1 MGEPLESFFEF
12 GDMQSP
18 AGASKGK
25 GRGARV
31 RFGTHTAAEG
41 GEEQTSGTATV
52 GNSGIHGRPAI
63 HFTVE
68 GDDAVSGI
76 RAARTYMLSSLT
88 NAVIPSRPD
97 PEVDGEDDEY
107 EADLRRGAAGDGG

>member
-1 MGEPLESFFEF
+1 MTQADVGEPLESFFEF
-12 GDMQSP
+12 GDMQSS
-18 AGASKGK
+18 AGASKVK

-31 RFGTHTAAEG
+31 RFGTHTAADEH
-41 GEEQTSGTATV
+41 EEQAASSATI
-52 GNSGIHGRPAI
+52 GNSGVHGRPAM

-97 PEVDGEDDEY
+97 PS
-107 EADLRRGAAGDGG
+107 